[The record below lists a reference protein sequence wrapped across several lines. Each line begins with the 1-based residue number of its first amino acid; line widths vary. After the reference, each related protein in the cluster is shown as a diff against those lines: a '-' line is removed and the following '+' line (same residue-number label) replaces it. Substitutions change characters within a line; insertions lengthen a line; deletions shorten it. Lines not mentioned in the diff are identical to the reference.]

1 METVWVSTNG
11 YGPAV
16 SSVLLTQTLKRLRQD
31 TVQQRERVAGPL
43 GWPVSKLIRIEN
55 GSIPVPPTDL
65 EALLRFYQVTEQ
77 ERVDELTEWAEHAS
91 APGWWERFRIEDRAF
106 ERYIGLETGAASIR
120 MAQALL
126 IPGILQTEDYA
137 RVITRIFTASE
148 EADANLVLRME
159 RQREVFARAPQ
170 QYHILDEAVL
180 RRPIGDAIP
189 GQVQRLAELARL
201 PEITIRVIPFEAG
214 PHPGLRGPFVLLD
227 FEASI
232 GSILYLESSR
242 TRDENLLISES
253 DTVSNC
259 RAPAVNAV
267 EEIARY
273 EDLFEILNRIALE
286 PAESMNLLDQI
297 ADELR

>member
-1 METVWVSTNG
+1 METVWVSTSG

-16 SSVLLTQTLKRLRQD
+16 SSVLLTQALKRLRQD
-31 TVQQRERVAGPL
+31 TVQQRERVAGSL

-55 GSIPVPPTDL
+55 GSIPVPATDL
-65 EALLRFYQVTEQ
+65 EALLRFYQVAEQ
-77 ERVDELTEWAEHAS
+77 ERVDELAEWAQDAS
-91 APGWWERFRIEDRAF
+91 APGWWERFRIDDKAF
-106 ERYIGLETGAASIR
+106 ECYIGYETGAASIR
-120 MAQALL
+120 MAQTLL

-137 RVITRIFTASE
+137 RVITGSYTAPG
-148 EADANLVLRME
+148 EADAIILLRME

-180 RRPIGDAIP
+180 RRPMGGAIP
-189 GQVQRLAELARL
+189 SQVQRLAELARL

-227 FEASI
+227 FDAPI

-253 DTVSNC
+253 NTVSNC
-259 RAPAVNAV
+259 RVPAADAT

-273 EDLFEILNRIALE
+273 EDLFEMLNRIALE
-286 PAESMNLLDQI
+286 PAESMSLLDQI